1 MGDFKDYIISAIL
14 IGIFIFAFIS
24 FGIQFA
30 SENNLNTSI
39 VNNEAINRSYV
50 NIENELADI
59 KTKSETQREG
69 FFKDIPI
76 IGDASLILTSIA
88 GVTRVFFT
96 SIRKVY
102 NIVVTLIQETIGIP
116 IIILNGFLAI
126 LLVSMVLLAWKFYKS
141 GN

>member
-69 FFKDIPI
+69 FFKDI
-76 IGDASLILTSIA
+76 SLILTSMA
-88 GVTRVFFT
+88 GVTRIFFT
-96 SIRKVY
+96 SIRNVY

-126 LLVSMVLLAWKFYKS
+126 LLVSIVLLAWRVYRS